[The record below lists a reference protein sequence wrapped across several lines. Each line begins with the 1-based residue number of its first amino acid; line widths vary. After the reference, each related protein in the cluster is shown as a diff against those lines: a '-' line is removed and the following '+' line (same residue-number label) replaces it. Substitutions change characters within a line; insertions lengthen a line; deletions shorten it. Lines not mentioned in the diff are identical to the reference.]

1 MQHVMLYILNIRA
14 LCSRPQAIC
23 QHILDSVSFMVY
35 FSITSDKSQE
45 IIILYILSLI
55 IVCILLVTTLNCH
68 GPNSLSVSFGKANLY
83 EYDHFVVLVLLKL
96 LYLTQ
101 ILFDCTKV
109 CFYRVYIF

>member
-1 MQHVMLYILNIRA
+1 M
-14 LCSRPQAIC
+14 SD
-23 QHILDSVSFMVY
+23 HIGFSVIHGEFFFY
-35 FSITSDKSQE
+35 TITSDRSQE

-55 IVCILLVTTLNCH
+55 IVCILLVTTLNSR
-68 GPNSLSVSFGKANLY
+68 GPNSLSVSFGKAHLY